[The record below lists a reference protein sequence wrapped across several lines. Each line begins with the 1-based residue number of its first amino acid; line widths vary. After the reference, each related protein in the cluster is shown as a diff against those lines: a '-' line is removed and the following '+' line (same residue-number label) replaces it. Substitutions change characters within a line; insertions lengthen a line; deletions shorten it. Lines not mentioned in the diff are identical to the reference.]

1 MQRLLLIIQQMKLVV
16 SEALEQIDL
25 AADQMA
31 KRYISDRLP
40 PVLHEDEVRTTNF
53 NCNFLQL

>member
-1 MQRLLLIIQQMKLVV
+1 MKLVL

-53 NCNFLQL
+53 NFNCKYLQ

>member
-1 MQRLLLIIQQMKLVV
+1 MKLVL

-40 PVLHEDEVRTTNF
+40 PVLHEDEVSF
-53 NCNFLQL
+53 F